1 MRNPTPSKTIREL
14 DWRSSDGIDV
24 RLLWN
29 SVTDVIVVA
38 VHDTRSHESFEIQVA
53 AADALLAFHHPY
65 VYANRPP
72 TRHSMAV

>member
-1 MRNPTPSKTIREL
+1 MRNPTPSTTIREL

-29 SVTDVIVVA
+29 SVADEIVVA
-38 VHDTRSHESFEIQVA
+38 VHDTRSDESFEIQAA

-72 TRHSMAV
+72 TGHSITV